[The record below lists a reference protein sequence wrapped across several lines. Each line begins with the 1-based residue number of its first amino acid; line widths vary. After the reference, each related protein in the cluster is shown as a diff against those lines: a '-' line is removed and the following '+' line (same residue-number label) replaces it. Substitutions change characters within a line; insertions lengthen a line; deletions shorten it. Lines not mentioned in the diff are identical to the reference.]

1 MLTIFNDFLLIF
13 FDLGRFGEGF
23 WEVFGKVFCRFF
35 VLLSKIMIL
44 SKSLFYHSKT
54 TIFKV
59 LALNKL
65 RKKRRKYR
73 KKTMRICNRKIEAK
87 KSHKNRFW
95 EALGLHLGGVG
106 NGLGP
111 LLGALGR
118 LLVVFW
124 SFKIE
129 LFPSIGPRWA
139 PRGLLDRFWVDLG
152 RILGRFGKV
161 LGRIWED
168 FWLFEQI
175 VGRFWKCLT

>member
-1 MLTIFNDFLLIF
+1 MGGFGDSFGRIF
-13 FDLGRFGEGF
+13 G
-23 WEVFGKVFCRFF
+23 RFF
-35 VLLSKIMIL
+35 VLLSKMEIW

-59 LALNKL
+59 SALNKL

-118 LLVVFW
+118 LLAVFW

-139 PRGLLDRFWVDLG
+139 PRGLLDRFWVDFG
-152 RILGRFGKV
+152 RISRGFGKV
-161 LGRIWED
+161 WGGIWED
-168 FWLFEQI
+168 FWFLEQI